1 MIGVVVP
8 AHNEAEYLSA
18 CLQSLKQASI
28 CPALKGEEVEI
39 IVVLDDCSDD
49 SAAIVQRFGIRGLP
63 IAARNVGVARREG
76 AAALLQRGARW
87 LAFTDADSV
96 VEHRW
101 LSSQLALQ
109 CDAVC
114 GLVSVDDW
122 SDYVPAVRASYD
134 AHYRNQDGHRHIH
147 GANMGV
153 SAAAYA
159 AVGGFLPLALSE
171 DVALVRALE
180 AAGISIAWS
189 ASPRVSTSARSVG
202 RAKGGFADFLRKLA
216 DQVVA
221 TDGSPAD
228 GDIRMI

>member
-8 AHNEAEYLSA
+8 AHNEAEYLFA
-18 CLQSLKQASI
+18 CLQSLKRASL

-39 IVVLDDCSDD
+39 VVVLDDCSDD
-49 SAAIVQRFGIRGLP
+49 SAVIVERFGIRALP
-63 IAARNVGVARREG
+63 ISARNVGFARREG
-76 AAALLQRGARW
+76 AAALLARGARW

-101 LSSQLALQ
+101 LSSQLELE

-122 SDYVPAVRASYD
+122 SGYVPAVRASYD
-134 AHYRNQDGHRHIH
+134 ANYRNQDDHRHIH

-153 SAAAYA
+153 SATAYA

-180 AAGISIAWS
+180 AAGIRIAWS

-202 RAKGGFADFLRKLA
+202 RAKGGFADFLRDLA

-221 TDGSPAD
+221 TDGSPAS
-228 GDIRMI
+228 GDIRMV